1 MNKQKTWLDIISEK
15 IDEDIKA
22 MNKAME
28 ENNKTSEREY
38 SFLEAVDYL
47 VKNKNSKL
55 KVKNK
60 NNYICIEDDKILLL
74 DDLGNVLPM
83 TVSNCCYSYI
93 VQDKMHTI
101 KNEDIIKELK
111 NEKTLYFSVQCA
123 ENIKGKIKVNK
134 GIPFIS
140 IKNKNIKESDYF
152 PIFIQ
157 ALMYG
162 KWEIKEK

>member
-22 MNKAME
+22 MNKTME

-38 SFLEAVDYL
+38 SFSEAVDYL

-60 NNYICIEDDKILLL
+60 NNYICIKDDKILLL

-83 TVSNCCYSYI
+83 TVSNYYCSYI
-93 VQDKMHTI
+93 VQDKMRTI
-101 KNEDIIKELK
+101 KNEDVIKELK
-111 NEKTLYFSVQCA
+111 NEKTLYFSIYCT
-123 ENIKGKIKVNK
+123 ENIKGKIKINK
-134 GIPFIS
+134 GIPLIF

-152 PIFIQ
+152 SIFVN